1 MEDEV
6 VCGYAQMQLEECVN
20 SNCDDTKN
28 LDPKVM
34 QINLT
39 GFLSEKASV
48 FMNELWALLLSA
60 QDSP

>member
-6 VCGYAQMQLEECVN
+6 VSGYAQMQLEECVN
-20 SNCDDTKN
+20 SNCDDNKN

-39 GFLSEKASV
+39 GFLSEKA
-48 FMNELWALLLSA
+48 
-60 QDSP
+60 